1 MHTNTAHSFSLW
13 SWLFFLSYTQH
24 IWNEKKKTIQSV
36 QKRELQKKVTY
47 GKTWRKKQARMK
59 FEYGEWVLTQVHLLC
74 NILLNDN
81 YRFSNRIS
89 IACRSFDG
97 MILPAVTFHLY
108 ILSSLQMCKC
118 SFHRIFELVDT
129 IWRSFVNNLIGLS
142 FLISCW
148 FDSNINSE
156 VRLRIQRIYR

>member
-59 FEYGEWVLTQVHLLC
+59 FEYGEWRKSICCSILWRTIFQLFGNFLENLNPWRDMTAT
-74 NILLNDN
+74 NIE
-81 YRFSNRIS
+81 I
-89 IACRSFDG
+89 
-97 MILPAVTFHLY
+97 
-108 ILSSLQMCKC
+108 
-118 SFHRIFELVDT
+118 SFHQSHFKNFRTLCRKHFIHLTF
-129 IWRSFVNNLIGLS
+129 S
-142 FLISCW
+142 ISC
-148 FDSNINSE
+148 FRYIRNSNL
-156 VRLRIQRIYR
+156 RLDCV